1 MAEGCPK
8 TEVSGSPFFIRT
20 SAMEVET
27 EDITYLDPLEVSAL
41 LSSGGPAEKIFP
53 GFEERAGQLDLLQY
67 ICTAFNEDKIGVF
80 EAGTGVG
87 KSFAYLIPAVL
98 WAVQNKE
105 RAVISTGTI
114 NLQQQLFEKDIPAV
128 RRLLGI
134 DFKAALMKGRQNYLC
149 LRRLHDSL
157 AEADLF
163 DEEKEVLQEIS
174 EWAKICDTGSISDL
188 SFMPSSSVWQ
198 RVNSESDACLANRC
212 PFFERCF
219 VMKMRK
225 TAADASILIVNHH
238 LLFADISMRAS
249 GSGFSETAVLP
260 PYKRLVLD
268 EAHGIDAAATSFFS
282 SSVSRFTFIKQL
294 NKLYRVRKSAA
305 GLLYNL
311 QGISSC
317 ADCVQEAVA
326 AIQLIRVRL
335 GDMED
340 AASAFYAEVS
350 SCRLC
355 EATAARASDFISKAL
370 LLAQEVDSLCASVRN
385 LIDGISEEEQA
396 QQAVWETK
404 LILRRLESAALVCKN
419 FSEWEE
425 RRASVF
431 WLEKHSLEKG
441 GFYPVFYETPL
452 DTAPLIYANL
462 FEPVPTVI
470 CTSATLTAGGKKS
483 GNSFSFWLGRSG
495 ARFADAERL
504 MCASVD
510 SPFDYKRNLLLNVAA
525 DMPLPNKECFQ
536 QFLEDMIVRLV
547 RASSGRALV
556 LFTSYE
562 SLQSACAHARR
573 ILPKEGIAVLKQGDD
588 DRFRLLETFK
598 NDTASVLFA
607 TDSYWEGVDVPGE
620 SLSHVI
626 IVKLPFKVP
635 SDPVFQARCE
645 DLDSRGLSS
654 FFDLS
659 LPEAVIRF
667 RQGFG
672 RLIRHSS
679 DRGAVSVL
687 DKRLIAMPYGALF
700 LNSLPEC
707 RRCFDCA
714 DEICS
719 AVRRF
724 TDG

>member
-1 MAEGCPK
+1 MHFPAEPMED
-8 TEVSGSPFFIRT
+8 EVPLEF
-20 SAMEVET
+20 
-27 EDITYLDPLEVSAL
+27 LDSLEVSRW
-41 LSSGGPAEKIFP
+41 LSFGGPAEKIFSD
-53 GFEERAGQLDLLQY
+53 FEEREGQLDLLQH
-67 ICTAFNEDKIGVF
+67 ICTAFNEDKIGIF

-157 AEADLF
+157 DEADLF
-163 DEEKEVLQEIS
+163 DEEKETLQNIS
-174 EWAKICDTGSISDL
+174 EWAKISDTGSISDL
-188 SFMPSSSVWQ
+188 SFMPPSSVWQ

-225 TAADASILIVNHH
+225 IAAEASILIVNHH
-238 LLFADISMRAS
+238 LLFADIAMRSS
-249 GSGFSETAVLP
+249 GSGFSDTAVLP
-260 PYKRLVLD
+260 PYKRLILD

-282 SSVSRFTFIKQL
+282 SSVNRFAFIKQL
-294 NKLYRVRKSAA
+294 NRLYRVRKSAA

-311 QGISSC
+311 QGLSSC
-317 ADCVQEAVA
+317 PDYLQEAVSS
-326 AIQLIRVRL
+326 IQLIRARL
-335 GDMED
+335 TDMED
-340 AASAFYAEVS
+340 AALIFFDGTS

-355 EATAARASDFISKAL
+355 EATASRASDFIGKAL
-370 LLAQEVDSLCASVRN
+370 LLAKDVDGLCASVRS
-385 LIDGISEEEQA
+385 LIDGINEEEQV

-404 LILRRLESAALVCKN
+404 LILRRLETAASVCKN
-419 FSEWEE
+419 FAEWEE
-425 RRASVF
+425 KRASVF
-431 WLEKHSLEKG
+431 WLEKHTLEKG
-441 GFYPVFYETPL
+441 GSYPVLYETPL
-452 DTAPLIYANL
+452 DIAPLIYANL
-462 FEPVPTVI
+462 FEPIPTVI
-470 CTSATLTAGGKKS
+470 CTSATLTAAGKKADKP
-483 GNSFSFWLGRSG
+483 FSYWQ
-495 ARFADAERL
+495 ARAGVHFADKERVI
-504 MCASVD
+504 CGVFE
-510 SPFDYKRNLLLNVAA
+510 SPFDYKRNVLLNVVS
-525 DMPLPNKECFQ
+525 DIPLPNRDGFQ
-536 QFLEDMIVRLV
+536 QYLEDIIVRLI
-547 RASSGRALV
+547 RSSAGRALV

-573 ILPKEGIAVLKQGDD
+573 ILAGEGIRVLKQGDD
-588 DRFRLLETFK
+588 DRFRLLEAFK
-598 NDTASVLFA
+598 TDTASVLFA

-620 SLSHVI
+620 SLSQVI

-645 DLDSRGLSS
+645 YVEQRGLSS

-659 LPEAVIRF
+659 LPEAIIRF

-679 DRGAVSVL
+679 DKGAVSVL
-687 DKRLIAMPYGALF
+687 DKRLIAMPYGSLF
-700 LNSLPEC
+700 LNSIPET
-707 RRCFDCA
+707 RRCFNA
-714 DEICS
+714 AEEICS
-719 AVRRF
+719 AVKRF
-724 TDG
+724 TDA

>member
-8 TEVSGSPFFIRT
+8 TEVSGSPFFIM

-27 EDITYLDPLEVSAL
+27 ENITYLNPLDVSAL

-128 RRLLGI
+128 RRLIGI

-157 AEADLF
+157 DEIDLF
-163 DEEKEVLQEIS
+163 DEEKEILRQIS
-174 EWAKICDTGSISDL
+174 EWAKICDTGSLSDL
-188 SFMPSSSVWQ
+188 SFMPSPSVWQ

-225 TAADASILIVNHH
+225 TAAEASILIVNHH

-249 GSGFSETAVLP
+249 GSGFSDTAVLP
-260 PYKRLVLD
+260 PYKRLILD

-282 SSVSRFTFIKQL
+282 NSVNRFTFTKQL
-294 NKLYRVRKSAA
+294 NKLYRVRKNAA

-311 QGISSC
+311 QGFSSC

-326 AIQLIRVRL
+326 SIQLIRSRL

-340 AASAFYAEVS
+340 AASAFYAEVP

-355 EATAARASDFISKAL
+355 EATVPRASDFISKAV
-370 LLAQEVDSLCASVRN
+370 LLAREVDSLCASIRN
-385 LIDGISEEEQA
+385 LIDGISEEEQV
-396 QQAVWETK
+396 QQVVWETK

-419 FSEWEE
+419 FAEWEE

-431 WLEKHSLEKG
+431 WIEKHSLEKG
-441 GFYPVFYETPL
+441 GSYPVFYETPL
-452 DTAPLIYANL
+452 DIAPLIYANL

-470 CTSATLTAGGKKS
+470 CTSATLTVGGKKS
-483 GNSFSFWLGRSG
+483 GSPFSYWLGRTG
-495 ARFADAERL
+495 ARFANTERL

-510 SPFDYKRNLLLNVAA
+510 SPFDYKRNLLLNVTA
-525 DMPLPNKECFQ
+525 DMPLPNKDGFQ

-562 SLQSACAHARR
+562 SLQSACAYARR
-573 ILPKEGIAVLKQGDD
+573 ILPQEGIAVLKQGDD
-588 DRFRLLETFK
+588 DRFRLLEVFK
-598 NDTASVLFA
+598 NDTSSVLFA

-645 DLDSRGLSS
+645 DLDARGLSP

-659 LPEAVIRF
+659 LPEAIIRF

-687 DKRLIAMPYGALF
+687 DKRVIAMPYGSLF

-707 RRCFDCA
+707 RHCFDSA
-714 DEICS
+714 EEICS

-724 TDG
+724 TDA